1 MRPLHLV
8 LLPLC
13 LACMT
18 AALFAVARSVEEPI
32 LVGADQ
38 SVRVWNHRLRF
49 HIGLELSRVDA
60 QPVAVRAADSV
71 VAVADSLR
79 GVGQ

>member
-1 MRPLHLV
+1 MRPLYLV

-13 LACMT
+13 LACV
-18 AALFAVARSVEEPI
+18 AAAMFAVARSIEGPI
-32 LVGADQ
+32 LVGTDQ
-38 SVRVWNHRLRF
+38 SVRVWNHQLRF
-49 HIGLELSRVDA
+49 HIGLEFARADA
-60 QPVAVRAADSV
+60 QPAACGRADSA